1 MHHHRATRVLNER
14 LPPLTGVLLAGGA
27 ARRFGAN
34 KILALLPNG
43 EPLGLRA
50 AARLA
55 TAVDEMVVVVRADDR
70 PTGAAF
76 EGAGYRVVP
85 CADAALGMAHSLACG
100 VAASRDSAAW
110 MVALAD
116 MPVIEPT
123 TLMLLAAC
131 WRREDSIIVP
141 RCAGATGHPVIFPA
155 RFRAELLAL
164 TGDRGAR
171 PVLDAHIPE
180 IYEYITDDR
189 GVLRDIDTPA
199 DLSKLG
205 DL

>member
-1 MHHHRATRVLNER
+1 M
-14 LPPLTGVLLAGGA
+14 TGLLLAGGV

-34 KILALLPNG
+34 KILAHLPNG
-43 EPLGLRA
+43 EQVGLRA

-55 TAVDEMVVVVRADDR
+55 SAVEQIVVVVRAEDHV
-70 PTGAAF
+70 TAEAF
-76 EGAGYRVVP
+76 MSAGYRVVP

-116 MPVIEPT
+116 MPLINPT
-123 TLMLLAAC
+123 TLLLLAAC

-141 RCAGATGHPVIFPA
+141 RCGEQAGHPVIFPR
-155 RFRAELLAL
+155 RFGDELLAL

-171 PVLDAHIPE
+171 PVLDRHIAE
-180 IYEYITDDR
+180 VYEFITEDH
-189 GVLRDIDTPA
+189 GVVRDIDTPA
-199 DLSKLG
+199 DLDGVGEWDELS